1 MHILK
6 EFFAKYNWLTWWL
19 TGFFFLV
26 PWQTH
31 YLFATTLIGGIASP
45 FGDVS
50 LYATEI
56 FLWIGVL
63 ASLLRQRDRPVFD
76 ATSKK
81 PLLFA
86 ALVFVAA
93 TLSVMLSVHETIA
106 FGMLLHLA
114 SALALFV
121 MLLNKKVEWRPIL
134 VGFGAGLILP
144 AAVGVW
150 QIVTDWSPASTIF
163 GLATR
168 DAQNLGDAITLKDGV
183 RELRAYGSFS
193 HPNIF
198 AGYLAVGVLC
208 LRTLLIR
215 AKAGVY
221 RKFLLS
227 SMLLLTVL
235 LVYTA
240 SRSAMLG
247 LLLGIGLAAFVTY
260 YKNTAKARILVVPI
274 ALVVIGGAM
283 VGTFLAPN
291 IAASLRG
298 GGVYEDQSVTD
309 RVAQYTAYPTM
320 IGRDVGQVL
329 LGSGIGTYAFTWSE
343 VQPGQSVWD
352 YQPIHNIPL
361 LILAEIGLLGL
372 ITVLL
377 WASSIDKI
385 NFARFPNH
393 DALMAFAMGNVVLVI
408 LFFDHYIWS
417 SYSGLVL
424 IAFVMALTVRM
435 GESSLSGQSS
445 ARTR

>member
-1 MHILK
+1 MRFLK
-6 EFFAKYNWLTWWL
+6 EFFAKYSWLTWWL
-19 TGFFFLV
+19 TAFFFLL

-31 YLFATTLIGGIASP
+31 YLFATTLIGGVASP

-50 LYATEI
+50 LYVTEV
-56 FLWIGVL
+56 FLWVGVL
-63 ASLLRQRDRPVFD
+63 ASFVRKQDRPKFD
-76 ATSKK
+76 VSSKK

-86 ALVFVAA
+86 ALVFVMA
-93 TLSVMLSVHETIA
+93 TLSVMGSAHESISFA
-106 FGMLLHLA
+106 MLLHLA
-114 SALALFV
+114 SALAVFV
-121 MLLNKKVEWRPIL
+121 MLLSRKVEWRPIL
-134 VGFGAGLILP
+134 AGFGLGLVVP
-144 AAVGVW
+144 AVVGVW
-150 QIVTDWSPASTIF
+150 QIVVDWSPASTIF
-163 GLATR
+163 GLASR
-168 DAQNLGDAITLKDGV
+168 DANNLGDAITLKNGV
-183 RELRAYGSFS
+183 RELRAYGSFP

-215 AKAGVY
+215 AKKGNY
-221 RKFLLS
+221 RRMLLA
-227 SMLLLTVL
+227 SMLLLTIL
-235 LVYTA
+235 LVYTG

-274 ALVVIGGAM
+274 ALVVIGGALL
-283 VGTFLAPN
+283 GTFLAPN

-298 GGVYEDQSVTD
+298 GGVFEDQSVSD
-309 RVAQYTAYPTM
+309 RVAQYTAYPAM

-329 LGSGIGTYAFTWSE
+329 VGSGIGTYAMTWSE
-343 VQPGQSVWD
+343 VKPGQSVWD
-352 YQPIHNIPL
+352 YEPIHNIPF

-372 ITVLL
+372 IAVLL

-417 SYSGLVL
+417 SYAGLVL

-435 GESSLSGQSS
+435 GEK
-445 ARTR
+445 